1 MRYFFVSIL
10 LAVTLTGMAAAQA
23 PAPAAP
29 PAPPAP
35 AGVEAAPAPPV
46 PVAEEGVQPAAPPGG
61 QPGMMAPPARPAPP
75 AMYAQAAPPPPA
87 APPAMAP
94 PPPPPVHW
102 YAAGKGSYLGI
113 GVQEIGAERAKQLKL
128 SEPHGVEVTTVTK
141 ESPAAKAGIK
151 EGDVVLEFNGQRV
164 EGSEQFV
171 RLVRETPP
179 GREVKLGI
187 SRDGASQ
194 TVTATVGD
202 RKEYGP
208 YMDPKYVQKLQKMG
222 EDMQHQF
229 GPGSPFQQD
238 MQHQFGP
245 DSTFQQD
252 MRHQFGPDSDFQR
265 DMQKLRDDMEK
276 MHWEMHMPDLPEGPG
291 RGARLGV
298 EAEPV
303 GPQLA
308 EFFGVKQG
316 VLVRSVA
323 EGSAAEKAG
332 IKAGDVI
339 VKIGNGD
346 VDRVGTISKLM
357 REAEAGKPVPVT
369 VVRNK
374 KWITLSV
381 TPGAKAGAGQ

>member
-381 TPGAKAGAGQ
+381 TPGAKTGAGQ

>member
-238 MQHQFGP
+238 M
-245 DSTFQQD
+245 
-252 MRHQFGPDSDFQR
+252 RHQFGPDSDFQR

-381 TPGAKAGAGQ
+381 TPGAKTGAGQ